1 MSDTQS
7 LTSNSS
13 AGTAANATF
22 LELEDIG
29 KLGLGEIPANNP
41 IKRLVIGKYLNKK
54 SSEKSNLHAGCLFS
68 FWLSFVCICGLPSL

>member
-54 SSEKSNLHAGCLFS
+54 SFGKKY
-68 FWLSFVCICGLPSL
+68 I

>member
-54 SSEKSNLHAGCLFS
+54 SSRKSNLFMQVAYFFILVEFCVHLR
-68 FWLSFVCICGLPSL
+68 LT

>member
-54 SSEKSNLHAGCLFS
+54 SFGKTYIFRMRTLLIFILVEFCVHLRLT
-68 FWLSFVCICGLPSL
+68 